1 MWRWNVRKNQGF
13 TLIETLAVV
22 IMIGILAA
30 IAAPNLF
37 GLLTR
42 NRINQALSQIEGA
55 IKEGQRQ
62 AIRQGKSC
70 TVQINPSN
78 NTVNNVPPKTVRG
91 DPPNCLLNERK
102 IADSI
107 DIETNLSGTPPSIIF
122 SHKGSTTKSGKIVVS
137 SSGSDLKRCFVI
149 SLGLGITRTGEY
161 EPDPSNPTSLS
172 DGECQSN
179 N

>member
-1 MWRWNVRKNQGF
+1 MQHWNVPKSNTGF
-13 TLIETLAVV
+13 TLIEMLAAV
-22 IMIGILAA
+22 IMVGILAA

-70 TVQINPSN
+70 RVQINLTN
-78 NTVNNVPPKTVRG
+78 NTISG
-91 DPPNCLLNERK
+91 DPPNCLLNERE

-107 DIETNLSGTPPSIIF
+107 NIQTNLPGTTPGIVF
-122 SHKGSTTKSGKIVVS
+122 SHKGSTTTNGKIVVS

-149 SLGLGITRTGEY
+149 SLGLGISRTGDY
-161 EPDPSNPTSLS
+161 EPDPDNPDSLS
-172 DGECQSN
+172 DGKCQSN

>member
-1 MWRWNVRKNQGF
+1 MWHWNVRKNQGF
-13 TLIETLAVV
+13 TLIETLAVA
-22 IMIGILAA
+22 IMVGILAA

-37 GLLTR
+37 GLLTS

-55 IKEGQRQ
+55 ITEAQRQ

-70 TVQINPSN
+70 TVEIDTTNNAIRGNPS
-78 NTVNNVPPKTVRG
+78 
-91 DPPNCLLNERK
+91 NCLLNERE

-107 DIETNLSGTPPSIIF
+107 DIKTNLSGTPPSIKF
-122 SHKGSTTKSGKIVVS
+122 SYKGSTTTSGKIVVS
-137 SSGSDLKRCFVI
+137 SLGSDLEKCFVI

-161 EPDPSNPTSLS
+161 EPDTDDPTSLS

>member
-1 MWRWNVRKNQGF
+1 MWHWNVRKNQGF
-13 TLIETLAVV
+13 TLIETLAVA
-22 IMIGILAA
+22 IMVGILAA

-55 IKEGQRQ
+55 ITEAQRQ

-70 TVQINPSN
+70 TVEIDTTNNAISGNPS
-78 NTVNNVPPKTVRG
+78 
-91 DPPNCLLNERK
+91 NCLLNERE

-107 DIETNLSGTPPSIIF
+107 EIETNLSGTPPSIKF
-122 SHKGSTTKSGKIVVS
+122 SYKGSSSKAGKIVVS
-137 SSGSDLKRCFVI
+137 SLGSNLKKCFAI

-161 EPDPSNPTSLS
+161 EPDSSQPNDLS
-172 DGECQSN
+172 KGKCQSN

>member
-13 TLIETLAVV
+13 TLIETLAVS

-30 IAAPNLF
+30 IAAPSLF
-37 GLLTR
+37 GLLSR
-42 NRINQALSQIEGA
+42 YRVNEGLSQIEGA
-55 IKEGQRQ
+55 IKEAQRQ

-70 TVQINPSN
+70 TVEINTSG
-78 NTVNNVPPKTVRG
+78 NTVRAFFTS
-91 DPPNCLLNERK
+91 DPSSNCLLNDRK

-122 SHKGSTTKSGKIVVS
+122 SYNGSTTKAGKIVVS
-137 SSGSDLKRCFVI
+137 SSGSNLKKCFAI
-149 SLGLGITRTGEY
+149 SIGLGITRTGEY
-161 EPDPSNPTSLS
+161 EPDPSEPNDLS
-172 DGECQSN
+172 EGECKSN